1 MMNRTRTILI
11 AVITCISV
19 NISAQQVYDLQ
30 SCLKFALENNHN
42 IRKAQFD
49 REKSI
54 QARHEILGALLPQIS
69 GTGNLNYNIQKSR
82 FIMPNFI
89 NEFLPPNM
97 QDPNAAKYMT
107 IEMGTNF
114 SAGIGAALNQQIV
127 NLSLFNAVDIARTAE
142 ELTSLA
148 AEAREE
154 DVISQT
160 ANLFYAIQATEY
172 AAGMFGRSIEII
184 DSVLISMEANYASG
198 LVRKVDLDRLRVTR
212 TNMATQRAS
221 VLNAAEVQK
230 NLLKLQ
236 MGMDISG
243 KLEIEKI
250 NLEIFEDQAKTREFQ
265 DFDPNLHTSYKMLSR
280 QQNLQLLQRKAA
292 IYESFP
298 VLTAMINYN
307 YNGVSDEFF
316 RGETNYWYGSSM
328 AGLNLR
334 IPIFGG
340 LSRSSKIKQADFEIL
355 KIKED
360 GVILEQSLNMAHQ
373 NALLKLED
381 SRNAIQAQKSN
392 MALAEEV
399 YRITEKNYLQGIATI
414 SDVLNSNSS
423 LVQAQMNYADALNN
437 FMKASVELQKANG
450 TIRELAR

>member
-1 MMNRTRTILI
+1 MNQARTILLTL
-11 AVITCISV
+11 ITCICV
-19 NISAQQVYDLQ
+19 NVSAQQVYDLQ

-49 REKSI
+49 KEKSA

-114 SAGIGAALNQQIV
+114 SAGVGAALNQQIV

-148 AEAREE
+148 AEAKEE

-172 AAGMFGRSIEII
+172 ASEMFGRSIGII
-184 DSVLISMEANYASG
+184 DSVLSSMEASYANG
-198 LVRKVDLDRLRVTR
+198 LIRKVDLDRLKVTR
-212 TNMATQRAS
+212 TNMVTQRAS
-221 VLNAAEVQK
+221 VINAADVQK

-236 MGMDISG
+236 MGMEMSG
-243 KLEIEKI
+243 QLEIEKI
-250 NLEIFEDQAKTREFQ
+250 NLETFENQAKTGDFREFNP
-265 DFDPNLHTSYKMLSR
+265 DLHTSYKMLTR
-280 QQNLQLLQRKAA
+280 QQNMQLLQRKAA
-292 IYESFP
+292 VYESFP

-340 LSRSSKIKQADFEIL
+340 LSRSSKIKQADLEIL
-355 KIKED
+355 KIRED
-360 GVILEQSLNMAHQ
+360 GAILEQLLNMAHK

-381 SRNAIQAQKSN
+381 SRSAIQIQKGN

-399 YRITEKNYLQGIATI
+399 YRITEKNYSEGIASM

-423 LVQAQMNYADALNN
+423 LVQAQMSYADALNN
-437 FMKASVELQKANG
+437 FMKAYVELLKASG
-450 TIRELAR
+450 TVRELVR

>member
-1 MMNRTRTILI
+1 
-11 AVITCISV
+11 
-19 NISAQQVYDLQ
+19 
-30 SCLKFALENNHN
+30 
-42 IRKAQFD
+42 
-49 REKSI
+49 
-54 QARHEILGALLPQIS
+54 
-69 GTGNLNYNIQKSR
+69 
-82 FIMPNFI
+82 
-89 NEFLPPNM
+89 
-97 QDPNAAKYMT
+97 
-107 IEMGTNF
+107 
-114 SAGIGAALNQQIV
+114 
-127 NLSLFNAVDIARTAE
+127 
-142 ELTSLA
+142 
-148 AEAREE
+148 
-154 DVISQT
+154 
-160 ANLFYAIQATEY
+160 
-172 AAGMFGRSIEII
+172 
-184 DSVLISMEANYASG
+184 
-198 LVRKVDLDRLRVTR
+198 
-212 TNMATQRAS
+212 
-221 VLNAAEVQK
+221 
-230 NLLKLQ
+230 
-236 MGMDISG
+236 
-243 KLEIEKI
+243 
-250 NLEIFEDQAKTREFQ
+250 
-265 DFDPNLHTSYKMLSR
+265 MLSR

>member
-1 MMNRTRTILI
+1 MNRARTILI

-49 REKSI
+49 KEKSAE
-54 QARHEILGALLPQIS
+54 ARHEILGALLPQIS

-114 SAGIGAALNQQIV
+114 SAGIGAALNQQIF

-172 AAGMFGRSIEII
+172 AAGMFGRSIEIM
-184 DSVLISMEANYASG
+184 DSVLISMETSYASG
-198 LVRKVDLDRLRVTR
+198 LIRKVDLDRLKVTR
-212 TNMATQRAS
+212 TNMSTQRAS
-221 VLNAAEVQK
+221 VINAVEVQK

-236 MGMDISG
+236 MGMDISEQ
-243 KLEIEKI
+243 LEIEKI
-250 NLEIFEDQAKTREFQ
+250 NPEIFDIQTNIGDFQ
-265 DFDPNLHTSYKMLSR
+265 DFDPNLQTSYKMLNR
-280 QQNLQLLQRKAA
+280 QQNLQQLQKKAA
-292 IYESFP
+292 IYENFP

-307 YNGVSDEFF
+307 YTGVSDEFF
-316 RGETNYWYGSSM
+316 RGETNYWFGSSM
-328 AGLNLR
+328 AALNLR
-334 IPIFGG
+334 IPLFGG
-340 LSRSSKIKQADFEIL
+340 LSRSSKIKQANFELLKVREDEAIL
-355 KIKED
+355 K
-360 GVILEQSLNMAHQ
+360 QSLSMAHK

-381 SRNAIQAQKSN
+381 SRNAIQIQKAN
-392 MALAEEV
+392 MAMAEEV
-399 YRITEKNYLQGIATI
+399 YRVTERNYSQGIASM

-423 LVQAQMNYADALNN
+423 LIQAQMSYADALNN
-437 FMKASVELQKANG
+437 FMKAYVELRKASG
-450 TIRELAR
+450 TIRELVR

>member
-1 MMNRTRTILI
+1 MC
-11 AVITCISV
+11 A
-19 NISAQQVYDLQ
+19 NIGAQQVYDLQ
-30 SCLKFALENNHN
+30 GCLKFALENNHN

-49 REKSI
+49 KEKSA
-54 QARHEILGALLPQIS
+54 QARQEILGALLPQVS
-69 GTGNLNYNIQKSR
+69 GTGNLNYNIQKPR
-82 FIMPNFI
+82 FIMPNFM
-89 NEFLPPNM
+89 NEFLPPDM

-107 IEMGTNF
+107 IEMGTNYT
-114 SAGIGAALNQQIV
+114 AGIGAALNQQIF

-142 ELTSLA
+142 ELTALA

-184 DSVLISMEANYASG
+184 DSVLISMETNYLSG
-198 LVRKVDLDRLRVTR
+198 LIRKVDLDRLKVTR

-221 VLNAAEVQK
+221 VINAVEVQK

-236 MGMDISG
+236 MGMDISDQ
-243 KLEIEKI
+243 LEIEKI
-250 NLEIFEDQAKTREFQ
+250 NPETFDSQANIEDFRDFNLNFQ
-265 DFDPNLHTSYKMLSR
+265 TSYKMLNR
-280 QQNLQLLQRKAA
+280 QQNLMQLQKKSA

-307 YNGVSDEFF
+307 YTGVSDEFF

-334 IPIFGG
+334 IPLFGG
-340 LSRSSKIKQADFEIL
+340 LSRSSKIKQANFEIL
-355 KIKED
+355 KVRED
-360 GVILEQSLNMAHQ
+360 EAILEQSLSMAHK

-381 SRNAIQAQKSN
+381 SRNAIQVQKAN
-392 MALAEEV
+392 MAMAEEV
-399 YRITEKNYLQGIATI
+399 YRVTERNYSQGIASM

-423 LVQAQMNYADALNN
+423 LVQAQMSYADALNN
-437 FMKASVELQKANG
+437 YMKAYVELRKASG
-450 TIRELAR
+450 TIRELVR

>member
-1 MMNRTRTILI
+1 M
-11 AVITCISV
+11 
-19 NISAQQVYDLQ
+19 
-30 SCLKFALENNHN
+30 
-42 IRKAQFD
+42 
-49 REKSI
+49 
-54 QARHEILGALLPQIS
+54 LPQVS
-69 GTGNLNYNIQKSR
+69 GTGNLNYNIQKPR
-82 FIMPNFI
+82 FIMPNFM
-89 NEFLPPNM
+89 NEFLPPGM

-107 IEMGTNF
+107 IEMGTNYT
-114 SAGIGAALNQQIV
+114 AGIGAALNQQIV

-148 AEAREE
+148 AEAKEE

-172 AAGMFGRSIEII
+172 AAGMFGRSIAII
-184 DSVLISMEANYASG
+184 DSVLISMETSYVSG
-198 LVRKVDLDRLRVTR
+198 LIRKVDLDRLKVTR

-221 VLNAAEVQK
+221 VINAVEVQK

-236 MGMDISG
+236 MGMDISDQ
-243 KLEIEKI
+243 LEIEKM
-250 NLEIFEDQAKTREFQ
+250 NPETFDNQANIGDFQ
-265 DFDPNLHTSYKMLSR
+265 DFDISLQTSYKMLNR
-280 QQNLQLLQRKAA
+280 QQNLHQLQKKAA

-334 IPIFGG
+334 IPLFGG
-340 LSRSSKIKQADFEIL
+340 LSRSSKIKRANFELLKVREDEAIL
-355 KIKED
+355 K
-360 GVILEQSLNMAHQ
+360 QSLSMAHK

-381 SRNAIQAQKSN
+381 SRNAIQVQKAN
-392 MALAEEV
+392 MAMAEEV
-399 YRITEKNYLQGIATI
+399 YRVTERNYSQGIASM

-423 LVQAQMNYADALNN
+423 LVQAQMSYADALNN
-437 FMKASVELQKANG
+437 FMKAYVELRKAGG
-450 TIRELAR
+450 TISELVR

>member
-1 MMNRTRTILI
+1 MNRARTILFTGLI
-11 AVITCISV
+11 CMCANTG
-19 NISAQQVYDLQ
+19 AQQVYDLQ
-30 SCLKFALENNHN
+30 GCLKFALENNHN

-49 REKSI
+49 KEKSA
-54 QARHEILGALLPQIS
+54 QARQEILGALLPQVS

-82 FIMPNFI
+82 FIMPNFM
-89 NEFLPPNM
+89 NEFLPPGM

-107 IEMGTNF
+107 IEMGTNYT
-114 SAGIGAALNQQIV
+114 AGIGAALNQQIV
-127 NLSLFNAVDIARTAE
+127 NLSLFNAVDIAKTAE

-172 AAGMFGRSIEII
+172 AAGMFGRSIEIM
-184 DSVLISMEANYASG
+184 DSVLISMETSYASG
-198 LVRKVDLDRLRVTR
+198 LIRKVDLDRLKVTR
-212 TNMATQRAS
+212 TNMSTQRAS
-221 VLNAAEVQK
+221 VINAVEVQK

-236 MGMDISG
+236 MGMDISDQ
-243 KLEIEKI
+243 LEIEKI
-250 NLEIFEDQAKTREFQ
+250 NPETFDSQANIEDFQ
-265 DFDPNLHTSYKMLSR
+265 DFNLNFQTSYKMLNR
-280 QQNLQLLQRKAA
+280 QQNLYQLQKKAA

-334 IPIFGG
+334 IPLFGG
-340 LSRSSKIKQADFEIL
+340 LSRSSKIKQANFELLKVREDEAIL
-355 KIKED
+355 K
-360 GVILEQSLNMAHQ
+360 QSLSMAHK

-381 SRNAIQAQKSN
+381 SRNAIQIQKTN
-392 MALAEEV
+392 MAMAEEV
-399 YRITEKNYLQGIATI
+399 YRVTERNYSQGIASM

-423 LVQAQMNYADALNN
+423 LIQAQMSYADALNN
-437 FMKASVELQKANG
+437 FMKAYVELRKASG
-450 TIRELAR
+450 TIRELVR

>member
-1 MMNRTRTILI
+1 MC
-11 AVITCISV
+11 A
-19 NISAQQVYDLQ
+19 NIGAQQVYDLQ
-30 SCLKFALENNHN
+30 GCLKFALENNHN

-49 REKSI
+49 KEKSA
-54 QARHEILGALLPQIS
+54 QARQEILGALLPQVS

-82 FIMPNFI
+82 FIMPNFM
-89 NEFLPPNM
+89 NEFLPPGM

-107 IEMGTNF
+107 IEMGTNYT
-114 SAGIGAALNQQIV
+114 AGIGAALNQQIF

-142 ELTSLA
+142 ELTALA

-184 DSVLISMEANYASG
+184 DSVLISMETNYLSG
-198 LVRKVDLDRLRVTR
+198 LIRKVDLDRLKVTR

-221 VLNAAEVQK
+221 VINAVEVQK

-236 MGMDISG
+236 MGMDISDQ
-243 KLEIEKI
+243 LEIEKI
-250 NLEIFEDQAKTREFQ
+250 NPETFDSQANIEDFRDFNLNFQ
-265 DFDPNLHTSYKMLSR
+265 TSYKMLNR
-280 QQNLQLLQRKAA
+280 QQNLMQLQKKSA

-307 YNGVSDEFF
+307 YTGVSDEFF

-334 IPIFGG
+334 IPLFGG
-340 LSRSSKIKQADFEIL
+340 LSRSSKIKQANFEIL
-355 KIKED
+355 KVRED
-360 GVILEQSLNMAHQ
+360 EAILEQSLSMAHK

-381 SRNAIQAQKSN
+381 SRNAIQVQKAN
-392 MALAEEV
+392 MAMAEEV
-399 YRITEKNYLQGIATI
+399 YRVTERNYSQGIASM

-423 LVQAQMNYADALNN
+423 LVQAQMSYADALNN
-437 FMKASVELQKANG
+437 YMKAYVELRKASG
-450 TIRELAR
+450 TIRELVR

>member
-1 MMNRTRTILI
+1 MNKARTILLTV
-11 AVITCISV
+11 AACICASV
-19 NISAQQVYDLQ
+19 SAQQAYNLE

-49 REKSI
+49 KEKSI

-69 GTGNLNYNIQKSR
+69 GSGNLNYNIQKPR

-89 NEFLPPNM
+89 NDFLPPNM

-107 IEMGTNF
+107 IEMGTNY

-148 AEAREE
+148 AEAKEE

-160 ANLFYAIQATEY
+160 ANLFYAIQATDY
-172 AAGMFGRSIEII
+172 AAEMFGRSIEII
-184 DSVLISMEANYASG
+184 DSVLTSLEASYASG
-198 LVRKVDLDRLRVTR
+198 LIRKVDLDRLKVTR

-221 VLNAAEVQK
+221 VRNAVEVQK

-243 KLEIEKI
+243 DLEIEKI
-250 NLEIFEDQAKTREFQ
+250 NLKTFENQAKTGNTQNFN
-265 DFDPNLHTSYKMLSR
+265 PNLHTSFKMLTQ
-280 QQNLQLLQRKAA
+280 QQNLQQLQRKAA
-292 IYESFP
+292 VYENFP

-334 IPIFGG
+334 IPLFGG

-360 GVILEQSLNMAHQ
+360 GVILEQSLNMAYK
-373 NALLKLED
+373 NASLKLED
-381 SRNAIQAQKSN
+381 NRSAIHVQEEN

-399 YRITEKNYLQGIATI
+399 YRITEKNYSQGIASM
-414 SDVLNSNSS
+414 SDVLNANSS
-423 LVQAQMNYADALNN
+423 LVQAQMSYADALNN
-437 FMKASVELQKANG
+437 FMKAYVELLKANG
-450 TIRELAR
+450 TIRDLVR